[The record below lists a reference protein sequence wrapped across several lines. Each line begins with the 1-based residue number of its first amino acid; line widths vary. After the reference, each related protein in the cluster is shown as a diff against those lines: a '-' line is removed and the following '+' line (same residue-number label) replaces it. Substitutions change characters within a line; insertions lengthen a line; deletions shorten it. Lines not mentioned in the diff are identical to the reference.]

1 MKTNVITYDEAIV
14 RGNLNWGEDDNA
26 CEFHGIIPGYV
37 VGSVLKQKKMEL
49 SMQVVVVLLMIMRKF
64 LTLMRMS
71 TGMIQ
76 VLVKI
81 CYV

>member
-37 VGSVLKQKKMEL
+37 VGSVLK
-49 SMQVVVVLLMIMRKF
+49 
-64 LTLMRMS
+64 
-71 TGMIQ
+71 
-76 VLVKI
+76 
-81 CYV
+81 